1 MITCRD
7 DWLNDNV
14 NWCNCVTI
22 SSEIHFASKG
32 MLNAWLGN
40 VHHTLLTCVA
50 CFSQGSDQSHP
61 CFLFCCN
68 VTRCCVSSSWWTM
81 PAWLTRFLITFTPVL
96 LLWPSVCGRLTSW
109 VFFLS
114 HADICFERENNK
126 GCVIFH
132 SDLFKTTIYWNV
144 LKCWR
149 HFPFFSVN
157 AGSFCWA
164 LTGVRRITC
173 NLFPLA
179 HIDSNISVRCCKHS
193 FDK

>member
-1 MITCRD
+1 MKTCRG
-7 DWLNDNV
+7 DWLNDDV

-22 SSEIHFASKG
+22 SSEIRFASKG
-32 MLNAWLGN
+32 MLDAWLKN
-40 VHHTLLTCVA
+40 VHHTLLKCVA
-50 CFSQGSDQSHP
+50 CFWQDSDQSHA

-68 VTRCCVSSSWWTM
+68 VTRCCVSSSWGMM
-81 PAWLTRFLITFTPVL
+81 PAWLTHLLITFYSSDVVIKRLRSSQVT
-96 LLWPSVCGRLTSW
+96 SVFSQSCWHLFWKKKNSTGYIL
-109 VFFLS
+109 
-114 HADICFERENNK
+114 
-126 GCVIFH
+126 FH
-132 SDLFKTTIYWNV
+132 SDLFKTTICWNV

-149 HFPFFSVN
+149 HFPSFSVN

-179 HIDSNISVRCCKHS
+179 HIDSNISACCCKHS